1 MNEKVIKET
10 IAKNIVTYRKHC
22 NLTQAQLAEKINY
35 SDKAVSKWERGDGVP
50 DTMVMIKLCEI
61 FGVTLNDLVSEKV
74 KQPVSYSKRNRVLV
88 SILSALLVWLVAVI
102 VFVIITAVLPNNEFA
117 WLSYIFA
124 MPTMFIVLLV
134 FASLWGNKWLRLLF
148 ISALIWTLCVS
159 IYIPVVIFTESLRPW
174 LIFIVGIPV
183 QVLFLFFTL
192 LKKKQKN
199 S

>member
-61 FGVTLNDLVSEKV
+61 FGVTLNDLVSDKV
-74 KQPVSYSKRNRVLV
+74 KEPVTYSKRNRFLV
-88 SILSALLVWLVAVI
+88 SLLSALLVWLVAVI
-102 VFVIITAVLPNNEFA
+102 VFVLITAISPNNEFA

-124 MPTMFIVLLV
+124 MPTMFSVLLV
-134 FASLWGNKWLRLLF
+134 FAALWGNKWLRLLF

-159 IYIPVVIFTESLRPW
+159 IFIPVDIFTNSLRPW

-192 LKKKQKN
+192 LKKKI
-199 S
+199 

>member
-1 MNEKVIKET
+1 MNEQMIKQT
-10 IAKNIVTYRKHC
+10 IAKNIVTYRKYC

-35 SDKAVSKWERGDGVP
+35 SDKAVSKWERGVGIP

-61 FGVTLNDLVSEKV
+61 FGVTLNDLVSDKV
-74 KQPVSYSKRNRVLV
+74 KEPVTYSKRNRFLV
-88 SILSALLVWLVAVI
+88 SLLSALLVWLVAVI
-102 VFVIITAVLPNNEFA
+102 VFVLITAISPNNEFA

-134 FASLWGNKWLRLLF
+134 FAALWGNKWLRLLF

-159 IYIPVVIFTESLRPW
+159 VFVPVDIFTNSLRPW

-192 LKKKQKN
+192 LKKKL
-199 S
+199 

>member
-1 MNEKVIKET
+1 MNEQMIKET

-35 SDKAVSKWERGDGVP
+35 SDKAVSKWERGEGVP

-61 FGVTLNDLVSEKV
+61 FGVTLNDLISEGKKEPV
-74 KQPVSYSKRNRVLV
+74 KHSNRNRIIV
-88 SILSALLVWLVAVI
+88 SILSALLVWLVAVV
-102 VFVIITAVLPNNEFA
+102 VFVLIAAISPDNEFA

-134 FASLWGNKWLRLLF
+134 FAALWGNKWLRLLF
-148 ISALIWTLCVS
+148 ISALIWTTCLSVFVP
-159 IYIPVVIFTESLRPW
+159 IDLFTNSLRPW
-174 LIFIVGIPV
+174 LIFIIGIPV

-192 LKKKQKN
+192 LKKQQKDL
-199 S
+199 

>member
-1 MNEKVIKET
+1 MNEQMIKET

-35 SDKAVSKWERGDGVP
+35 SDKAVSKWERGEGVP

-61 FGVTLNDLVSEKV
+61 FGVTLNDLISEGKKEPV
-74 KQPVSYSKRNRVLV
+74 KRSYRNRVIV

-102 VFVIITAVLPNNEFA
+102 IFVLIVAISPNNEYA

-134 FASLWGNKWLRLLF
+134 FAAIWGNKWLRLLF

-159 IYIPVVIFTESLRPW
+159 IYIPVDIFTESLRPW
-174 LIFIVGIPV
+174 LIFIIGIPV

-192 LKKKQKN
+192 LKKRQN
-199 S
+199 D

>member
-1 MNEKVIKET
+1 MNEQMIKQT
-10 IAKNIVTYRKHC
+10 IAKNIVTYRKYC

-35 SDKAVSKWERGDGVP
+35 SDKAVSKWERGDGIP

-61 FGVTLNDLVSEKV
+61 FGVTLNDLVSDKV
-74 KQPVSYSKRNRVLV
+74 KEPVTYSKRNRFLV
-88 SILSALLVWLVAVI
+88 SLLSALLVWLVAVI
-102 VFVIITAVLPNNEFA
+102 VFVLITAISPNNGFA

-134 FASLWGNKWLRLLF
+134 FAALWGNKWLRLLF

-159 IYIPVVIFTESLRPW
+159 IFVPIDIFTNSLRPW

-192 LKKKQKN
+192 LKKKL
-199 S
+199 